1 MASPSRLPAGAR
13 AGMNLDANREKSER
27 MVLETSTCAP
37 GRIRLPGFRGAQQR
51 TLMSLCLLSTNVA
64 L

>member
-1 MASPSRLPAGAR
+1 
-13 AGMNLDANREKSER
+13 MNLDANREKSER